1 MHELVITRE
10 MEWDAIK
17 DLCSQIPAEF
27 NASNTLVVMVS
38 PDYSGTVAMHVA
50 HHLSFDGEMCDI
62 ISVDVPYPDEK
73 VEPFIKEAFNKF
85 SGLEHENILLVEA
98 GIIRGGNYTWMTE
111 LLAETT
117 NSRVITSTLYEN
129 IHSKFKSDYVARYYD
144 NSTEDLTFYYE
155 RYNKH
160 WSNG

>member
-10 MEWDAIK
+10 MEWDAIV
-17 DLCSQIPAEF
+17 DLCSKIPAEY

-38 PDYSGTVAMHVA
+38 PDYSATVAMHVA

-62 ISVDVPYPDEK
+62 ISVNVPYPDQK
-73 VEPFIKEAFNKF
+73 VIPFIIDARKKF
-85 SGLEHENILLVEA
+85 DNITHDNILLVEA
-98 GIIRGGNYTWMTE
+98 GIIRGGNYTWLTK
-111 LLAETT
+111 LLEDIT
-117 NSRVITSTLYEN
+117 NIRVITSTLYEN
-129 IHSKFKSDYVARYYD
+129 VHSTFKSDYVARYYD
-144 NSTEDLTFYYE
+144 NSKEELTFYYE